1 MSWAEIAQ
9 LVSWRDA
16 IDVVAVAII
25 IYNLLLLIRGTRAVQ
40 ILLGIGFL
48 GAVYYMARLFDLP
61 TLKRLLESLLILLPI
76 ATIVLFQHE
85 IRRALANVGRNPL
98 LGLSR
103 QQKAESAFNEVVLA
117 ASTLSARRV
126 GALIVVQRLEGLR
139 TFVDNGIRLDAVVS
153 YDLLI
158 NLCTPETPLHDGAV
172 IVDEDRIA
180 AAACFLPLSVNPEL
194 STELGTRHR
203 AALGISEETDALA
216 VVVSEETGVISV
228 AFEGRLTRN
237 LDAKGLRNT
246 LYKHLIS
253 DLYTQPGRRSS

>member
-103 QQKAESAFNEVVLA
+103 QQKAETAFNEVVLA

-139 TFVDNGIRLDAVVS
+139 TFVENGIRLDAVVS

-158 NLCTPETPLHDGAV
+158 NLFTP
-172 IVDEDRIA
+172 
-180 AAACFLPLSVNPEL
+180 
-194 STELGTRHR
+194 
-203 AALGISEETDALA
+203 
-216 VVVSEETGVISV
+216 
-228 AFEGRLTRN
+228 
-237 LDAKGLRNT
+237 
-246 LYKHLIS
+246 
-253 DLYTQPGRRSS
+253 